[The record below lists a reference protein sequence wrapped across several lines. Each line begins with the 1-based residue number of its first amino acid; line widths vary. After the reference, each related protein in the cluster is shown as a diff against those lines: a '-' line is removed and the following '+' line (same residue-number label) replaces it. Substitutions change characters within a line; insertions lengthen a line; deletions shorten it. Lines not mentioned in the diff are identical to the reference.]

1 MNIIIFGDNITAT
14 TIAQSLISDAHEI
27 TLVGQKKKHIKHIED
42 TLNIQTVCGNYSNI
56 ETYEAAEC
64 HLADMVIVMTQH
76 IEIDLMI
83 TLITT
88 SLYLTPKVITPLP
101 QALYEHR
108 DQLMPSSKISKT
120 EHIWINTEK
129 LAADYLSNLTT
140 HPGCQE
146 ILILAKKHCIARVK
160 ITQNDVAITKNSLK
174 EICEEKRNIADIA
187 IIRDHQILAQN
198 KAKTND
204 QIIFSCPL
212 SKLDALLRKINRT
225 ESAKNIIIAGLTP
238 ISQALTTSLM
248 AKKSVKIIEKN
259 ITKAKDFAQEN
270 ENITILEGDINDHSL
285 MIEENIDNTDAF
297 LALSDDDEDNLVA
310 ALQAKR
316 HGVPIVAALVNRTEI
331 TPIIEDHAIHSV
343 EPQKILIDHIFQII
357 HEDLVFKQHTLHEN
371 AGIVLTCIIPAQ
383 CNQFTLQKLALPTCV
398 HPCLLYRQND
408 YIPLKSKTLLHT
420 EDHLTLLIPEKETLH
435 KVLQRLKQPTSL
447 LDLFSLG

>member
-1 MNIIIFGDNITAT
+1 MNIIIFGDSITASN
-14 TIAQSLISDAHEI
+14 IAQSLISDTHEI
-27 TLVGQKKKHIKHIED
+27 TLVGQNQSHIKHIED
-42 TLNIQTVCGNYSNI
+42 TLNIQTVCGSYSAI

-64 HLADMVIVMTQH
+64 HLADMVIVMTQN
-76 IEIDLMI
+76 IELDLMI

-88 SLYLTPKVITPLP
+88 SLYATPKVISTLP
-101 QALYEHR
+101 QALYEHK
-108 DQLMPSSKISKT
+108 DKLLPMKKSIPS

-129 LAADYLSNLTT
+129 LAADYLSNLTN

-146 ILILAKKHCIARVK
+146 ILILEKKHCIARVK
-160 ITQNDVAITKNSLK
+160 ITQKDNTCTRKSLKAMSDTQNDVS
-174 EICEEKRNIADIA
+174 DIA
-187 IIRDHQILAQN
+187 TIRDHKVLAQH
-198 KAKTND
+198 KAKIND

-212 SKLDALLRKINRT
+212 TKLDTLLSKINRT
-225 ESAKNIIIAGLTP
+225 KSANNIIIAGLTP

-248 AKKSVKIIEKN
+248 TKKSVKIIEKN
-259 ITKAKDFAQEN
+259 ISKARNFAQEN
-270 ENITILEGDINDHSL
+270 ENITILEGDINDHAL
-285 MIEENIDNTDAF
+285 MIAENIDHTDAF

-331 TPIIEDHAIHSV
+331 TPIIEDHAIHSI
-343 EPQKILIDHIFQII
+343 EPQKILTDHIFQII
-357 HEDLVFKQHTLHEN
+357 HEDLIFKQHTLHEN

-383 CNQFTLQKLALPTCV
+383 CNQLTLQKLALPTCV
-398 HPCLLYRQND
+398 IPCLLYRQED
-408 YIPLKSKTLLHT
+408 YVALKNNTQLHT
-420 EDHLTLLIPEKETLH
+420 GDHLTLLIPEKDTIH